1 MCGAP
6 DRATQMRTTL
16 QPRRHG
22 ATRGATLVEVVIFI
36 VVISIAVS
44 SILGLLSLA
53 VGHSGDPL
61 VIRQSLAAAE
71 SLMQE
76 IMSQPYTAKDPDDP
90 TVDEAIGPEAGEARG
105 SSSKPLDNVNDYDG
119 LVLNGISNAD
129 GTAIAGLEQ
138 YNATVSVQP
147 TALGGIAASEGVLVS
162 VTVTGPGGVAVT
174 LSGYRA
180 RYAP

>member
-1 MCGAP
+1 
-6 DRATQMRTTL
+6 MRTT
-16 QPRRHG
+16 RRRR
-22 ATRGATLVEVVIFI
+22 APTRGATLVEVVIFI

-44 SILGLLSLA
+44 SILGLLSFA
-53 VGHSGDPL
+53 VGRSGDPL
-61 VIRQSLAAAE
+61 VLRQSLAAAE

-90 TVDEAIGPEAGEARG
+90 TIDEAIGPEAGEARG
-105 SSSKPLDNVNDYDG
+105 SSSKPFDNVNDYDG
-119 LVLNGISNAD
+119 LVLNGITSAD
-129 GTAIAGLEQ
+129 GTIIAGLEQ

-147 TALGGIAASEGVLVS
+147 GALGGIAASEGLLVT
-162 VTVTGPGGVAVT
+162 VTVTGPGGVPVN

>member
-1 MCGAP
+1 
-6 DRATQMRTTL
+6 MRTTS
-16 QPRRHG
+16 QPRAAR
-22 ATRGATLVEVVIFI
+22 ARGATLVEVVIFI

-53 VGHSGDPL
+53 VGRSGDPL

-105 SSSKPLDNVNDYDG
+105 SSSKPFDNVNDYDG

-138 YNATVSVQP
+138 YNATVSVQSV
-147 TALGGIAASEGVLVS
+147 AMGAIVASEGLLVS
-162 VTVTGPGGVAVT
+162 VTVTGPGGVPVT
-174 LSGYRA
+174 LHGYRA